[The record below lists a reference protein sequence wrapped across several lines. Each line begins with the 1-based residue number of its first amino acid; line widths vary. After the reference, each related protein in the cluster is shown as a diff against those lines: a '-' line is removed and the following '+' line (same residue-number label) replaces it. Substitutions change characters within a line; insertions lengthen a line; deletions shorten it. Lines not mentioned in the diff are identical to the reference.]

1 MKETSDSVFGKWTEK
16 WEDDVEK
23 AKAAESFLQRRRRE
37 LKARITAIRHK
48 RKISPKKQHVKK
60 PARPEKQAASLA
72 PADNRDIKALS
83 VTRTPVD
90 TGQET
95 SSELAQDGANR
106 QELPQKDHALIECS
120 SEDEIATS
128 PVTLGGPSKCASSCK
143 RRRMTLLTAPTSTSS
158 IFLRDPPASPTPT
171 RYARHSGHAR
181 DSRVSA
187 KTPRKI
193 TAVKQSLNDKPPSQS
208 TPTKDARPWDYDIY
222 DVMAE
227 PEIPSLSSPT
237 ANFELCD
244 AVQSSSSPA
253 LTSTGAAQGLLGSV
267 VFTAAEISAII
278 QDLEDI
284 ELQEGDER
292 LRMHIRMLR
301 ERLTE

>member
-1 MKETSDSVFGKWTEK
+1 
-16 WEDDVEK
+16 
-23 AKAAESFLQRRRRE
+23 
-37 LKARITAIRHK
+37 
-48 RKISPKKQHVKK
+48 
-60 PARPEKQAASLA
+60 
-72 PADNRDIKALS
+72 
-83 VTRTPVD
+83 
-90 TGQET
+90 
-95 SSELAQDGANR
+95 
-106 QELPQKDHALIECS
+106 
-120 SEDEIATS
+120 
-128 PVTLGGPSKCASSCK
+128 
-143 RRRMTLLTAPTSTSS
+143 MTLLTAPTSTSS

-181 DSRVSA
+181 DSRVCTLFNWLYIFLSLKFFQASA

>member
-1 MKETSDSVFGKWTEK
+1 MVSLENATSPGS
-16 WEDDVEK
+16 
-23 AKAAESFLQRRRRE
+23 AKL
-37 LKARITAIRHK
+37 T
-48 RKISPKKQHVKK
+48 
-60 PARPEKQAASLA
+60 PAPS
-72 PADNRDIKALS
+72 
-83 VTRTPVD
+83 
-90 TGQET
+90 
-95 SSELAQDGANR
+95 
-106 QELPQKDHALIECS
+106 PQKNHALIECS
-120 SEDEIATS
+120 SEDELATS
-128 PVTLGGPSKCASSCK
+128 PVTLGGPSKRASKCK
-143 RRRMTLLTAPTSTSS
+143 RRRMTLLAAPTPTSS

-181 DSRVSA
+181 NSRASA

-193 TAVKQSLNDKPPSQS
+193 TAVKKSLNDKPPSQS

-244 AVQSSSSPA
+244 AVQSCSSPA
-253 LTSTGAAQGLLGSV
+253 LTSTAAAQGLLGSV
-267 VFTAAEISAII
+267 VFTAAEISSII

-284 ELQEGDER
+284 VAETLQEGDER

-301 ERLTE
+301 ECLAK